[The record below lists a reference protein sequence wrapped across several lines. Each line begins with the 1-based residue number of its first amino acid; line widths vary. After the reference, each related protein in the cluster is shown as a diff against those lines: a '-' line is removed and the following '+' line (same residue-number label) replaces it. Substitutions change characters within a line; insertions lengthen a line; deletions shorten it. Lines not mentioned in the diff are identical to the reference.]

1 MTEPQKEIIEINM
14 IVPTVAQSVELT
26 TPGEEVMG
34 SIPAAAARSLLVES
48 VSV

>member
-1 MTEPQKEIIEINM
+1 ME
-14 IVPTVAQSVELT
+14 AQPVERT

-34 SIPAAAARSLLVES
+34 SIPTVADRSLLVES